1 MSGETCPQ
9 VEVLRGRDGR
19 DGVKGEQGEMGLP
32 GLPGSKGDPGVQ
44 GIVGPRGPVG
54 EKGMRGDPGLSGL
67 QGEQGPQGPA
77 TGGVIYTRWG
87 RTTCPTDQGTQ
98 PLYAGRAGGT
108 RWDHEGGAANYLC
121 MPDDPDHLQYQSG
134 VQGRSYVAGVEY
146 FYQSMPS
153 LSSVNLHNVPCA
165 VCYVATRSVSVM
177 IPAKTQCPTHWT
189 LEYIGYL
196 GSEYYNRN
204 SRTMYECVDK
214 DPESVP
220 GSAGV
225 TEPRTFF
232 QLVEP
237 YCIGLSCPP
246 YDAEKELTCVV
257 CTR

>member
-1 MSGETCPQ
+1 
-9 VEVLRGRDGR
+9 
-19 DGVKGEQGEMGLP
+19 MGLKVNKDHRDQ
-32 GLPGSKGDPGVQ
+32 LQEESSILAGV
-44 GIVGPRGPVG
+44 
-54 EKGMRGDPGLSGL
+54 
-67 QGEQGPQGPA
+67 EQPA
-77 TGGVIYTRWG
+77 PLTRVHNSYMLVELEG
-87 RTTCPTDQGTQ
+87 HAGTMKEEQPTISV
-98 PLYAGRAGGT
+98 
-108 RWDHEGGAANYLC
+108 C
-121 MPDDPDHLQYQSG
+121 PDHLQYQSG

-257 CTR
+257 CSR